1 MKCCFLKSISYG
13 VNILGICKIHEF
25 THAMKKYKNNLFRL
39 SPNTCLKY
47 FPKNIQ
53 KPKLMDLYES
63 TTYLAKINNCCLL
76 NLLYWTEVFLEDMYI
91 VGNKTKGQISK
102 RVLQGNKA
110 RQIFRKTKIFYPVI
124 GMQG

>member
-76 NLLYWTEVFLEDMYI
+76 NLLFGTEVFLEDMYI
-91 VGNKTKGQISK
+91 VGNKINGKISK
-102 RVLQGNKA
+102 RVLKGNKHA
-110 RQIFRKTKIFYPVI
+110 KFSEKRKFFTS
-124 GMQG
+124 